1 MRRTRP
7 TAVAIAAP
15 PPPPA
20 AFEATVSFPL
30 APAASPR
37 RVRLPLALSRVQA
50 GFPSPAEEYV
60 EARLDLNEL
69 LIRRPAATFFL
80 RVRGDSM
87 TGAGIRDGDLLVVDR
102 AAEPRDGGVVV
113 ASVDGQLTV
122 KTLRRPAGGGAA
134 AGGRG
139 NDGYPPL
146 CFGDGDAAEVCVWG
160 VVTAV
165 IHQT

>member
-7 TAVAIAAP
+7 TAAAATPQTP
-15 PPPPA
+15 PV

-30 APAASPR
+30 APVLSSR
-37 RVRLPLALSRVQA
+37 RLLLPLALSRVQA
-50 GFPSPAEEYV
+50 GFPSPAEDYI

-113 ASVDGQLTV
+113 AAIDGHLTV
-122 KTLRRPAGGGAA
+122 RTLRRPAGGGLRLEAA
-134 AGGRG
+134 S
-139 NDGYPPL
+139 DGYPPL
-146 CFGDGDAAEVCVWG
+146 CFGEGGDDAEVCVWG

>member
-1 MRRTRP
+1 MRRTHP
-7 TAVAIAAP
+7 TAVATAAP
-15 PPPPA
+15 PPLPA

-37 RVRLPLALSRVQA
+37 RVLLPLALSRVQA
-50 GFPSPAEEYV
+50 GFPSPADEYV

-113 ASVDGQLTV
+113 ASIDGQLTV
-122 KTLRRPAGGGAA
+122 KTLRRPA
-134 AGGRG
+134 AGGLRLEAA
-139 NDGYPPL
+139 NNGYPPL
-146 CFGDGDAAEVCVWG
+146 CFGDGDDAEVCVWG